1 MKNQQPTP
9 GLDLICMLVMFGI
22 IGPFA
27 LQIFLPSLP
36 GLKSEFNVSYSEIQL
51 TVSLYLLTFACA
63 QLVYGALADRFGR
76 RRVILIGLA
85 IYIFA
90 PIICANAGTIEALS
104 AGRALQAIGACAGL
118 MFARVVARDIY
129 GRNRAASAI
138 GLVTMVSALIG
149 SATPMLGG
157 WIDVAFGWRMSFWV
171 TSGVGVTVFVITFK
185 WFPETQPTVASS
197 NLFKTIQQ
205 SFQVLRSPVFLG
217 YAGHTT
223 CTLSA
228 WYAMLAGLPFVMA
241 DVMGQPPTAYGA
253 YFPLL
258 SIGYVLGNLVT
269 FRVAQSWGIHL
280 MIIRGTGL
288 ALIACPA
295 MVLWCLV
302 FAPIPL
308 ALYLPMAIITF
319 AHGMSQPAATSGAIG
334 VNPVVAGSA
343 TGVMGFGQ
351 WVVAA
356 GTAQLLGVIQN
367 GTVWPTVA
375 VVIAL
380 TTLSMLSYFLAR
392 WGETRVL
399 DTR

>member
-1 MKNQQPTP
+1 
-9 GLDLICMLVMFGI
+9 MLVMLGI
-22 IGPFA
+22 VGPFA
-27 LQIFLPSLP
+27 LQVFLPSLP
-36 GLKSEFNVSYSEIQL
+36 GLKEEFNASYAEVQL

-63 QLVYGALADRFGR
+63 QLVYGPLADRFGR
-76 RRVILIGLA
+76 RHIILVGLA
-85 IYIFA
+85 VYIIA
-90 PIICANAGTIEALS
+90 PLICAVAGSIELLVV
-104 AGRALQAIGACAGL
+104 GRVLQAIGACAGL
-118 MFARVVARDIY
+118 MFSRVVARDIY

-157 WIDVAFGWRMSFWV
+157 WIDVTFGWRISFWI
-171 TSGVGVTVFVITFK
+171 TSGLGFAVFVITFL
-185 WFPETQPTVASS
+185 WFPETQPKGT
-197 NLFKTIQQ
+197 NLNFFKTIQE
-205 SFQVLRSPVFLG
+205 SVQVLKSPVFLG

-241 DVMGQPPTAYGA
+241 DVLGQPPTAYGA

-269 FRVAQSWGIHL
+269 VRVAQSWGIHC

-288 ALIACPA
+288 ALTACLA
-295 MVLWCLV
+295 MVLWCLG
-302 FAPIPL
+302 FGLIPL

-334 VNPVVAGSA
+334 VNPLVVGSA

-351 WVVAA
+351 WFVAA

-392 WGETRVL
+392 WGEAQVL
-399 DTR
+399 DRR

>member
-1 MKNQQPTP
+1 MSNRQLTP
-9 GLDLICMLVMFGI
+9 DLNLACMMVMFGVV
-22 IGPFA
+22 GPFA
-27 LQIFLPSLP
+27 LQVFLPSLP
-36 GLKSEFNVSYSEIQL
+36 GLKAEFNVSYAEVQL

-63 QLVYGALADRFGR
+63 QLIYGPLADRFGR
-76 RRVILIGLA
+76 RRTILVGLA
-85 IYIFA
+85 IYIVA
-90 PIICANAGTIEALS
+90 PLICANAMSIVALTV
-104 AGRALQAIGACAGL
+104 GRVLQAVGACAGL

-157 WIDVAFGWRMSFWV
+157 WIDITFGWRISFWV
-171 TSGVGVTVFVITFK
+171 TAGLGLVVFIITLK
-185 WFPETQPTVASS
+185 WFPETQPMGTSS
-197 NLFKTIQQ
+197 NFFSTVRASIQL
-205 SFQVLRSPVFLG
+205 LRSPVFLG

-241 DVMGQPPTAYGA
+241 DVMAQPPMAFGK

-269 FRVAQSWGIHL
+269 VRVAQTWGIHRML
-280 MIIRGTGL
+280 IRGTGL

-295 MVLWCLV
+295 MILWCLA
-302 FAPIPL
+302 FELTPL
-308 ALYLPMAIITF
+308 ALYLPMAMITF

-334 VNPVVAGSA
+334 VNPVLVGSA
-343 TGVMGFGQ
+343 TGIMGFGQ
-351 WVVAA
+351 WLVAA
-356 GTAQLLGVIQN
+356 ATAQLVGVIHD
-367 GTVWPTVA
+367 GTIWPTVA

-380 TTLSMLSYFLAR
+380 TALSMLSYILAR
-392 WGETRVL
+392 RGEARVP
-399 DTR
+399 DTE